1 MMSRN
6 LAIKFF
12 SNFLVKKWEVKEFNC
27 KNSWRTKE
35 FKRDVNEFNCKNF
48 FSSKSEKM

>member
-6 LAIKFF
+6 LATIFF
-12 SNFLVKKWEVKEFNC
+12 QIFGEKMEVKEFSC

-35 FKRDVNEFNCKNF
+35 LKSDVKKFSCKNF